1 MLEGR
6 GKMARTGRQKSE
18 SGVYHVL
25 LRGVDKLF
33 LENSDYSEF
42 KMRLGEY
49 FSDKARLL
57 AFLLL
62 PNRVH
67 LVIDVGDDDLSV
79 AIKPLCT
86 SYARYFNRTYSIDGK
101 LFYDRF
107 KSVPCHTA
115 ADISDTVA
123 FLNAVG
129 SNFAKREQFSL
140 AEYETT
146 AEVCDTARLVRII
159 GRDITSKKPAS
170 LHLDDYTQLSK
181 DEMNIYLGF
190 IADCTLDDLS
200 KANRQDDSFK
210 RIFSGGVSAR
220 AVLPLFGVHTQPAAK
235 KKPVLENKPEPEQKP
250 QPQQKKNLSVW
261 LL

>member
-1 MLEGR
+1 
-6 GKMARTGRQKSE
+6 MARTGRKKSE

-33 LENSDYSEF
+33 LENSDYTEF

-49 FSDKARLL
+49 FSGDARLL

-67 LVIDVGDDDLSV
+67 LVIDVGEDDLSV
-79 AIKPLCT
+79 AVKPLCT
-86 SYARYFNRTYSIDGK
+86 SYARYFNRTYSIGGK

-115 ADISDTVA
+115 SDIGDTVA

-129 SNFAKREQFSL
+129 SYFAEREQFSL
-140 AEYETT
+140 AEYETR
-146 AEVCDTARLVRII
+146 AEVCDTSRLVRII
-159 GRDITSKKPAS
+159 GSDITSKKPVS

-181 DEMNIYLGF
+181 EDMNIYLGF
-190 IADCTLDDLS
+190 TADCTLDDLT

-220 AVLPLFGVHTQPAAK
+220 AVLPLFGVHTQPAVS
-235 KKPVLENKPEPEQKP
+235 KKPVEEKKTEPEPKAQE
-250 QPQQKKNLSVW
+250 KKNLSVW